1 MACRPSLYAL
11 SRLSFIPNARPF
23 TSTHLP
29 RQKSASRQRLYAL
42 LGLSL
47 SLPAGYY
54 FFQPSLSLSPSAYSD
69 QKLKSS
75 KSLTP
80 FHKLVT
86 IKIPSSSYG
95 FFDKPYRLDGEVA
108 DVEGGEVVIQHVMVK
123 SPDIQIERPYTLIN
137 DPTIT
142 NGEREMRMVVK
153 RVQGGEVGRVVHTT
167 KEGEILG
174 VRGPIPTFSIYPQ
187 RYDKIIM
194 ISTGTAVSPFLQLLA
209 KLSPSNAPRLELIQ
223 ALPAL
228 SSRTPAFSQGSL
240 DRAEPIGWD
249 WVDTNED
256 PSFLSSLKEKFGEK
270 LKITRFS
277 QGAVPAGAIQAALEG
292 VNTERVLVLVC
303 LPPWLMRPLCG
314 GMTRNLDQGPVTG
327 VLKELGLGSKQVYK
341 LE

>member
-1 MACRPSLYAL
+1 MVRSALTSL
-11 SRLSFIPNARPF
+11 ARPLARQ
-23 TSTHLP
+23 ST
-29 RQKSASRQRLYAL
+29 
-42 LGLSL
+42 
-47 SLPAGYY
+47 
-54 FFQPSLSLSPSAYSD
+54 
-69 QKLKSS
+69 
-75 KSLTP
+75 SLTSKRYASHGP
-80 FHKLVT
+80 T
-86 IKIPSSSYG
+86 YNPPSGYLFGERPPKDGKRVKESWE
-95 FFDKPYRLDGEVA
+95 LDGEVA
-108 DVEGGEVVIQHVMVK
+108 DVEGGEIVIQHVMVK

-142 NGEREMRMVVK
+142 DGEREMRMVVK
-153 RVQGGEVGRVVHTT
+153 RVRGGEVGSRPRVVHTT
-167 KEGEILG
+167 KKGEMLG

-228 SSRTPAFSQGSL
+228 SSRTPAFSQDSF
-240 DRAEPIGWD
+240 DRAAPIEWD

-256 PSFLSSLKEKFGEK
+256 PSFLPSLEKKFGEK

-292 VNTERVLVLVC
+292 VNTERVLVLI
-303 LPPWLMRPLCG
+303 LMKDRLMRPLCG

-327 VLKELGLGSKQVYK
+327 VLRELGLGSKQVYK